1 MAASVLNPEEPNGNI
16 ESPSSSSFQSVS
28 DGKPY
33 IAPLEPH
40 LLGLP
45 WEVRVQIYIC
55 IMDSH
60 AEDKESLASHG
71 VNGLENLRLVCRM
84 LNQEARFE
92 SILSIVKVPENKLDP
107 FLDAALTGPCRYDRM
122 KSLTIEIPHQS
133 PGQFFKLLA
142 YDLRSRTG
150 MLEELKIFG
159 VGLDNC
165 WQETSSVGHPCGKV
179 IKHRHISTYEEPP
192 LTIDGQ
198 IFHGRA
204 RLLHVLQHLRMLKVL
219 VLDNLNM
226 PVLPSH
232 VLKNKPHLQRLRIG
246 TDPRAIRHAGY
257 IRPSEE
263 LRMGD
268 LLFSVPEEAPPLKE
282 LDISSNGIVSA
293 MSVIGRVLP
302 TLEVLNWTIP
312 EPSSQH
318 GANDLRESAVLL
330 SEFRN
335 AQCMRILR
343 ICFHASFFNGHNE
356 MTNVMIGLRESLQ
369 LMPSLKIVEV
379 HIHSHAPWHG
389 QDFLFALPDWIEKLF
404 LSDRFFRNGI
414 QDVTSVV
421 GEITQTSTED
431 FLPCEPSGIE
441 PSDIDSSDID
451 SSDID
456 SSDIDSS
463 DIEPFDINDEL
474 SREDFI
480 PITKKLKFVE
490 FEFYDQEGKDFEI
503 HLRLFMKLNGQLLE
517 KDRNRHL
524 AVLRGSHIECKA
536 ATDTP
541 KKDGLGLI
549 LTEKGWNVPT
559 PDEMVRSTE
568 TQMELEK
575 CGLLNNAYFGEES
588 EAQRVFLAEPVA
600 KASERAYYSLPAIE
614 DVTEPLSAEGH
625 WLSGREH

>member
-1 MAASVLNPEEPNGNI
+1 MATMARSISNHEEPDGST
-16 ESPSSSSFQSVS
+16 ESSSSSSFQSVS

-33 IAPLEPH
+33 IAPPEPH

-45 WEVRVQIYIC
+45 WEVRVQIYIF

-60 AEDKESLASHG
+60 AEAEESLAAHG

-84 LNQEARFE
+84 LNQEARFQ
-92 SILSIVKVPENKLDP
+92 SILSIVKVPENNLDP
-107 FLDAALTGPCRYDRM
+107 FLDAALTGPYRYDRM
-122 KSLTIEIPHQS
+122 KSLTIEIPHQT
-133 PGQFFKLLA
+133 PAQFFKLLA

-179 IKHRHISTYEEPP
+179 IKHRHITTSEEPP
-192 LTIDGQ
+192 LTLDGQ

-226 PVLPSH
+226 PVLPLH
-232 VLKNKPHLQRLRIG
+232 VLKNKPPLRRLRIG

-257 IRPSEE
+257 IRQSEE

-268 LLFSVPEEAPPLKE
+268 LLFAVPEEAPPLKE

-312 EPSSQH
+312 DPSSEH

-343 ICFHASFFNGHNE
+343 ICFHAPFFNGHNDQ
-356 MTNVMIGLRESLQ
+356 TNVMVALREALQ

-379 HIHSHAPWHG
+379 HIRSHAPWHG

-404 LSDRFFRNGI
+404 LSDRFFRNI
-414 QDVTSVV
+414 QEVISVV

-431 FLPCEPSGIE
+431 FLPCEPSDIE
-441 PSDIDSSDID
+441 PSDIEP
-451 SSDID
+451 
-456 SSDIDSS
+456 SDIDSS

-474 SREDFI
+474 SRDDFI

-490 FEFYDQEGKDFEI
+490 FEFYDQEGKDFEN
-503 HLRLFMKLNGQLLE
+503 HVRLFMKLNGQLLD

-524 AVLRGSHIECKA
+524 ALLNGSHIECKA

-541 KKDGLGLI
+541 KKDGLSLI
-549 LTEKGWNVPT
+549 LTENGWNVPT
-559 PDEMVRSTE
+559 PDEMVGIIE

-575 CGLLNNAYFGEES
+575 CGLLDNAYFGEEI

-600 KASERAYYSLPAIE
+600 KASERGYYSLPTVE
-614 DVTEPLSAEGH
+614 DVTDPLSVEGH
-625 WLSGREH
+625 WLSGHEH

>member
-1 MAASVLNPEEPNGNI
+1 MATMARSISNHEEPDGTT
-16 ESPSSSSFQSVS
+16 ESSSSPSFQSVS

-33 IAPLEPH
+33 IAPPEPH

-45 WEVRVQIYIC
+45 WEVRVQIYIF

-60 AEDKESLASHG
+60 AEVKESLAAHG

-84 LNQEARFE
+84 LNQEARFQ
-92 SILSIVKVPENKLDP
+92 SILSIVKVPENNLDP
-107 FLDAALTGPCRYDRM
+107 FLDAALTGPYRYDRM
-122 KSLTIEIPHQS
+122 KSLTIEIPHQT
-133 PGQFFKLLA
+133 PAQFFKLLA

-179 IKHRHISTYEEPP
+179 IKHRHITTSEEPP

-226 PVLPSH
+226 PVLPLH
-232 VLKNKPHLQRLRIG
+232 VLKNKPPLRRLRIG

-257 IRPSEE
+257 IRQSEE

-268 LLFSVPEEAPPLKE
+268 LLFAVPEEAPPLKE

-312 EPSSQH
+312 DPSSQH

-343 ICFHASFFNGHNE
+343 ICFHAPFFNGHNDQ
-356 MTNVMIGLRESLQ
+356 TNVMVALREALQ

-379 HIHSHAPWHG
+379 HIRSHAPWHG

-404 LSDRFFRNGI
+404 LSDRFFRNI
-414 QDVTSVV
+414 QEVISVV
-421 GEITQTSTED
+421 G
-431 FLPCEPSGIE
+431 
-441 PSDIDSSDID
+441 
-451 SSDID
+451 
-456 SSDIDSS
+456 
-463 DIEPFDINDEL
+463 
-474 SREDFI
+474 DFI

-490 FEFYDQEGKDFEI
+490 FEFYDQQGKDFEI
-503 HLRLFMKLNGQLLE
+503 HIRLFMKLNGQLLD

-524 AVLRGSHIECKA
+524 AVLNGSHIECKA
-536 ATDTP
+536 ATNTP
-541 KKDGLGLI
+541 KKDGLGFI
-549 LTEKGWNVPT
+549 LTNGGWNVPT
-559 PDEMVRSTE
+559 PDEVVRIIE

-575 CGLLNNAYFGEES
+575 CGLLDNAYFGEEI
-588 EAQRVFLAEPVA
+588 EAQLAFLAEPVA

-614 DVTEPLSAEGH
+614 DVTDPLSAEGH
-625 WLSGREH
+625 WLSCHEH